1 MKGRITL
8 KSNLK
13 TNQMKK
19 FLSVVVLV
27 SGMFFANDAAAQ
39 TKIGY
44 IRVDDIVGLMPETAK
59 LDSILERYQA
69 DSINPEYASLIQ
81 RYQFDDSLYQDSV
94 KTPKAVRDEIA
105 KKLPGYIYQIQNW
118 QQISNQALQAKQD
131 ELLAPLYK
139 KAYDAIKAVSK
150 EKGYS
155 HVMNKDVF
163 LVAPDGDDITLL
175 VATKLKLSIPKPAG
189 K

>member
-1 MKGRITL
+1 MQDIKTL

-19 FLSVVVLV
+19 FLSVIVLA
-27 SGMFFANDAAAQ
+27 SGLFFANSAAAQ

-44 IRVDDIVGLMPETAK
+44 IRIDDIVGLMPETAK
-59 LDSILERYQA
+59 IDSVLDRYQA
-69 DSINPEYASLIQ
+69 DSINPEYASLVQ
-81 RYQFDDSLYQDSV
+81 RYQFDDSLYRDSV

-105 KKLPGYIYQIQNW
+105 KKLPQYVYQIQNW
-118 QQISNQALQAKQD
+118 QQIVNQALQAKQD
-131 ELLAPLYK
+131 ELLAPIYK
-139 KAYDAIKAVSK
+139 KVYDAVKLVAK

-155 HVMNKDVF
+155 HVVSKEAL
-163 LVAPDGDDITLL
+163 LVAPDQDDISLL
-175 VATKLKLSIPKPAG
+175 VAAKLKLNIPKP